1 MERETVMLW
10 GIFCMTIV
18 ALVGIASI
26 TIYNKD
32 KLELE
37 FKTKTEVKDNA
48 KNEIDFNM
56 KQGEKDTKK

>member
-37 FKTKTEVKDNA
+37 FKTKTEVKDNV